1 MSPVIITPETA
12 KLISKKIKENTQSAV
27 YNISIPFGK
36 REVLNNFI
44 IELWDE
50 MVYEE
55 YEYPDFIRED
65 GEVSKHF
72 NSLGLDMGKF
82 VEIND
87 ELELNIDIFAN
98 PQYTITLDAVK
109 AELVK
114 GIYDDIASA
123 WENVLREAIEE
134 VTGKDPLSGDG
145 VQFISAGK

>member
-12 KLISKKIKENTQSAV
+12 KLISEKIEENAENTV
-27 YNISIPFGK
+27 YNISLPFNK
-36 REVLNNFI
+36 REILNGFI
-44 IELWDE
+44 INLWDE

-87 ELELNIDIFAN
+87 ELELNIDIFSN
-98 PQYTITLDAVK
+98 PQYTITLDVVK
-109 AELVK
+109 AELIK
-114 GIYDDIASA
+114 AIYDDIASA
-123 WENVLREAIEE
+123 WENALREAIEE

-145 VQFISAGK
+145 VQFISAVK